1 MAIPP
6 DLKFDVRVRER
17 LLDAGLVSQSE
28 VDKHLEAL
36 PDMQAQALDVTAKQ
50 PALQAEGD
58 RDIVIVRTTGT
69 RPPIAPIHRD
79 DDLDLPIDDDEDDDD
94 DLEDAK
100 TKAKEKIAAK
110 EKAEAA
116 APVVEKAKPAPAE
129 PAADEEADDDDDEEE
144 DDEDED
150 EDEEAPVA
158 DEEKK
163 PEATDE
169 GAVS

>member
-110 EKAEAA
+110 EKADAA
-116 APVVEKAKPAPAE
+116 AVVEKAKPAPSV
-129 PAADEEADDDDDEEE
+129 DEDEDED

-150 EDEEAPVA
+150 EDEDD
-158 DEEKK
+158 DEDEDEGEKK

-169 GAVS
+169 GSVS

>member
-28 VDKHLEAL
+28 VDKHLDAL
-36 PDMQAQALDVTAKQ
+36 PDLQGQTLDVTAKQ

-69 RPPIAPIHRD
+69 RPPIAPINRD
-79 DDLDLPIDDDEDDDD
+79 DDLDLPIDDDDDDDD

-100 TKAKEKIAAK
+100 VKAKEKIAAK
-110 EKAEAA
+110 EKAEA
-116 APVVEKAKPAPAE
+116 PVVEKAKPAPSE
-129 PAADEEADDDDDEEE
+129 EDDEDDDDDDDEDEEE
-144 DDEDED
+144 DKDE
-150 EDEEAPVA
+150 
-158 DEEKK
+158 K
-163 PEATDE
+163 PEGSGE
-169 GAVS
+169 GSES

>member
-110 EKAEAA
+110 EKADAA
-116 APVVEKAKPAPAE
+116 AVVEKAKPAPSV
-129 PAADEEADDDDDEEE
+129 DEDEDED

-150 EDEEAPVA
+150 EDEDDD
-158 DEEKK
+158 DEEDEGEKK

-169 GAVS
+169 GSVS

>member
-110 EKAEAA
+110 EKADAA
-116 APVVEKAKPAPAE
+116 AVVEKAKPAPSE
-129 PAADEEADDDDDEEE
+129 DEDEDEDDDDDDDDD

-150 EDEEAPVA
+150 EDG
-158 DEEKK
+158 EKK
-163 PEATDE
+163 PEGTDE
-169 GAVS
+169 GPVS